1 MGRLSKDS
9 AKKDIVDFAAERA
22 ILCGL
27 AQYGIDCFLE
37 IDFVESDFFTD
48 TLNQALF
55 SCLKEVALSGNK
67 IELASILSKASELGF
82 YHLLSNSEEVSFIRS
97 LFNFPVSK
105 QNVAPF
111 AAKLAKLKL
120 ARDLRKTIDLC
131 DKDLSTITGEESIN
145 DLLAKVEGP
154 ILDIIFKTYRTDQ
167 NKPVIL
173 GEDIEEYIQHLIEN
187 PTDMLGISTGFA
199 EFDRCIGGGCRRGG
213 VTLIGARPK
222 TGKSLFADA
231 TALHVAGKLG
241 IPVLMLD
248 TEMGKN
254 DHYNRI
260 LANLADVPLET
271 LTTGKFAES
280 QIQTKKVKD
289 AGEKIKEIPYHY
301 LSIAGESFESIL
313 SSMRKWI
320 YQHVGFDENGKT
332 KDCLIIYDYL
342 KLMSSDSIEDMQEYQ
357 ALGFLITQLH
367 NFCVKFDVP
376 CLSFVQLNRDGVT
389 KESSDV
395 ASGSDRL
402 VWLCTSFSIFKVKSA
417 EEQAEDIENG
427 CKQAFNRKIVPIV
440 ARHGGCL
447 EDGDYINVRMNG
459 ACARLTEGPTR
470 NELNSKKI
478 DDDEGFEV
486 DEPNTNI
493 SNL

>member
-1 MGRLSKDS
+1 MGRFPKNSQQKE
-9 AKKDIVDFAAERA
+9 IVDFAAERA
-22 ILCGL
+22 VLCGI
-27 AQYGIDCFLE
+27 AQYGLDCLLE
-37 IDFVESDFFTD
+37 IDFVESEYFTD
-48 TLNQALF
+48 TLNQGLF
-55 SCLKEVALSGNK
+55 SCLKEVVMAGSK
-67 IELASILSKASELGF
+67 IELSSILSKANELGL
-82 YHLLSNSEEVSFIRS
+82 YHLLSNSEEISFIRS
-97 LFNFPVSK
+97 LFNFPVSRE
-105 QNVAPF
+105 NIAGF

-120 ARDLRKTIDLC
+120 ARDLRKTIGLC
-131 DKDLSTITGEESIN
+131 DKDLSEITGEESIN
-145 DLLAKVEGP
+145 DLLSKVEGP

-167 NKPVIL
+167 NKPVVL
-173 GEDIEEYIQHLIEN
+173 GEDIEEYIQHLIDN

-213 VTLIGARPK
+213 VALVGARPK

-231 TALHVAGKLG
+231 VALHAAGKLG

-260 LANLADVPLET
+260 LANLADVPLDI

-280 QIQTKKVKD
+280 HIQTKKVID
-289 AGEKIKEIPYHY
+289 AGNKIKEIPYHY

-320 YQHVGFDENGKT
+320 YQYVGFDENGKT
-332 KDCLIIYDYL
+332 KDCIIIYDYL
-342 KLMSSDSIEDMQEYQ
+342 KLMSSNSIEDMQEYQ

-402 VWLCTSFSIFKVKSA
+402 VWLCTSFTIFKTKSA

-427 CKQAFNRKIVPIV
+427 CKKSYNRKLVPV
-440 ARHGGCL
+440 VSRHGGGL
-447 EDGDYINVRMNG
+447 EDGDYINVRMDG
-459 ACARLTEGPTR
+459 AYARLTEGPTR
-470 NELNSKKI
+470 NELNSKNI
-478 DDDEGFEV
+478 EDDEGFEHESTG
-486 DEPNTNI
+486 DI
-493 SNL
+493 SSL

>member
-1 MGRLSKDS
+1 MGRLPKNSD
-9 AKKDIVDFAAERA
+9 KKEIVDFAAERA
-22 ILCGL
+22 VLCGL

-37 IDFVESDFFTD
+37 VDFVDSDFFTD
-48 TLNQALF
+48 TLNQAIF

-82 YHLLSNSEEVSFIRS
+82 YHLLSNADEIAFIRS
-97 LFNFPVSK
+97 LFNFPVSR
-105 QNVAPF
+105 QNVIPF
-111 AAKLAKLKL
+111 AVKLAKLKL
-120 ARDLRKTIDLC
+120 ARDLRKTISLC
-131 DKDLSTITGEESIN
+131 DKNLSEISGDESIN
-145 DLLAKVEGP
+145 ELLAKVEGP

-167 NKPVIL
+167 NKPIIL
-173 GEDIEEYIQHLIEN
+173 GEDIEEYINHLMEN

-231 TALHVAGKLG
+231 VALHAAGKLK

-248 TEMGKN
+248 TEMGRD

-260 LANLADVPLET
+260 LANLGDVPLDI

-280 QIQTKKVKD
+280 DVQTNKVREAGARIKD
-289 AGEKIKEIPYHY
+289 IPYHY

-320 YQHVGFDENGKT
+320 YQYVGFDENGKT

-342 KLMSSDSIEDMQEYQ
+342 KLMSADSIEDMQEYQ

-402 VWLCTSFSIFKVKSA
+402 VWLCTSFTIFKTKSA

-427 CKQAFNRKIVPIV
+427 CKKSYNRKLVPIV

-447 EDGDYINVRMNG
+447 EDGDYINVRMDG

-470 NELNSKKI
+470 NELNTRKA
-478 DDDEGFEV
+478 DDEGFDI
-486 DEPNTNI
+486 DEPNTDI
-493 SNL
+493 SSM